1 MNEGLDSGDHAE
13 SIAGQRV
20 SCGVLLL
27 SPTMR
32 LIHMN
37 RQAGELAKRIE
48 PVTNGNA
55 ARGVLPTAL
64 TQLGAEIQKRLQ
76 SRTEDEDWDQFE
88 LRRLAGT
95 PQRPVLLRGFG
106 LPDRNDRH
114 QSRILIIMEEV
125 GRQKEGVTEHPK
137 KRFQLTD
144 RQWAVVDSLLKG
156 LTNKEIAAALE
167 IAEQTVKEH
176 LTCIMKKTN
185 STTRTGILIQVFLS

>member
-1 MNEGLDSGDHAE
+1 MNEGLDSGDQAE

-48 PVTNGNA
+48 PVMNGNA
-55 ARGVLPTAL
+55 ARGVLPTVL
-64 TQLGAEIQKRLQ
+64 TQLGEEIQKRLQ
-76 SRTEDEDWDQFE
+76 IRTEHEDWEQFE
-88 LRRLAGT
+88 LRRLVGI

-106 LPDRNDRH
+106 LPDRNDSD

-125 GRQKEGVTEHPK
+125 SRRKEGVTEHPK
-137 KRFQLTD
+137 KRFHFTD

-167 IAEQTVKEH
+167 IAEQTVKAH
-176 LTCIMKKTN
+176 LTCIMKKTK